1 MNKRKNARRHEGLP
15 ALRVKKSERQ
25 DEEMYFIST
34 RGGEKVTG
42 AQAIVKGL
50 ADNGGLYVPES
61 FPKIT
66 TEELESMAEM
76 SYPERAA
83 FVLGK
88 YLAEELGADYLKEIC
103 EKAYS
108 TFEGNDPVPLVK
120 VDGETGLYVLEL
132 FHGPTCA
139 FKDMALTVLP
149 YLLKKSCEVTGIDDE
164 ILILAATSGD
174 TGKAALEGFRDVKG
188 TKVAVFYPDEGVAK
202 MQRLQMTVQGG
213 NNVFVASVEGNFD
226 DCQRAVKRLFASKE
240 FNAEL
245 AKKKT
250 RLSSANS
257 INFGRLAPQIAYY
270 FSAYL
275 DLLTS
280 RQIEM
285 GDKIDFVV
293 PTGNFGDILAGWY
306 AKQMG
311 LPVRKLVCASNRN
324 KVLAE
329 FFKKGVYDVKR
340 NFFRTMSPSMDILV
354 SSNLER
360 LLFEISGRNAE
371 LTAKRM
377 QELQDNKEY
386 SITAQEKA
394 ILDEEFFGGF
404 ASEDGTVEAM
414 YEIFDEYGYAMDTH
428 TGVALAVY
436 MQWKDAR
443 EKMDEKDKTPVV
455 VLSTANPYKFP
466 QDVLYALSGN
476 DVKDSFKGIKRL
488 HLLTAMKPPK
498 SLMELRYRTPR
509 FKTKVKNDL
518 DDMAALILEFADGKI
533 VPEPQGK

>member
-1 MNKRKNARRHEGLP
+1 
-15 ALRVKKSERQ
+15 
-25 DEEMYFIST
+25 MYFIST
-34 RGGEKVTG
+34 RGGERVTG
-42 AQAIVKGL
+42 AQAIVQGL
-50 ADNGGLYVPES
+50 AKNGGLYVPET
-61 FPKIT
+61 FPKVSI
-66 TEELESMAEM
+66 EELQSMADM

-88 YLAEELGADYLKEIC
+88 YLAEELGADFLQEIC

-108 TFEGNDPVPLVK
+108 SFEGDDPVPLVK
-120 VDGETGLYVLEL
+120 IDGGEGLYVLEL

-149 YLLKKSCEVTGIDDE
+149 YLLKKSCEVTGVNDD

-174 TGKAALEGFRDVKG
+174 TGKAALEGFRDVPG
-188 TKVAVFYPDEGVAK
+188 TKVAVFFPDEGVAK
-202 MQRLQMTVQGG
+202 MQRLQMCVQDG
-213 NNVFVASVEGNFD
+213 NNVHVSAVKGNFD

-240 FNAEL
+240 FNEEL
-245 AKKKT
+245 AKKGV

-270 FSAYL
+270 FSAYV

-285 GDKIDFVV
+285 GDTVDFVV

-324 KVLAE
+324 KVLAD
-329 FFKKGVYDVKR
+329 FFKDGVYDVKR
-340 NFFRTMSPSMDILV
+340 NFHRTMSPSMDILV

-371 LTAKRM
+371 LTAERM
-377 QELQDNKEY
+377 QSLAEKKEY
-386 SITAQEKA
+386 SITAKEKA
-394 ILDEEFFGGF
+394 ILDKEFFGGF
-404 ASEDGTVEAM
+404 ASEDDTIEAM
-414 YEIFDEYGYAMDTH
+414 YEVFEEYGYAMDTH
-428 TGVALAVY
+428 TGVALAVQNKY
-436 MQWKDAR
+436 KEACLK
-443 EKMDEKDKTPVV
+443 ENEKDNTPCV

-488 HLLTAMKPPK
+488 NLLTAMKPPK
-498 SLMELRYRTPR
+498 SLLSLRYRPLR
-509 FKTKVKNDL
+509 FKSVVDNDL
-518 DDMAALILEFADGKI
+518 DKMSQLILRFAGGEV
-533 VPEPQGK
+533 VPVPDQE

>member
-1 MNKRKNARRHEGLP
+1 
-15 ALRVKKSERQ
+15 
-25 DEEMYFIST
+25 MYFIST

-50 ADNGGLYVPES
+50 ADDGGLYVPEK
-61 FPKIT
+61 FPVVSK
-66 TEELESMAEM
+66 EEMDAMAEM
-76 SYPERAA
+76 GYAERAA
-83 FVLGK
+83 FILGK
-88 YLAEELGADYLKEIC
+88 YLADDLGAEFLKETC
-103 EKAYS
+103 EKAYAG
-108 TFEGNDPVPLVK
+108 FEGKDPVPLVK
-120 VDGETGLYVLEL
+120 IDGNLYVLEL

-149 YLLKKSCEVTGIDDE
+149 YLLTKSCEVTGVKEE

-202 MQRLQMTVQGG
+202 MQRLQMCTQDG
-213 NNVFVASVEGNFD
+213 NNVFVAAVEGNFD
-226 DCQRAVKRLFASKE
+226 DCQRGVKALFASEE
-240 FNAEL
+240 FNASL
-245 AKKKT
+245 QKAGV

-280 RQIEM
+280 GQIEE
-285 GDKIDFVV
+285 GEEIDFVV

-306 AKQMG
+306 AKKMG

-324 KVLAE
+324 KVLAD
-329 FFKKGVYDVKR
+329 FFKTGTYNVKR
-340 NFFRTMSPSMDILV
+340 EFHRTMSPSMDILV

-360 LLFEISGRNAE
+360 LLFEISGRDAK
-371 LTAKRM
+371 LTSSRM
-377 QELQDNKEY
+377 QDLAEKKEY
-386 SITAQEKA
+386 TITTAEKA
-394 ILDEEFFGGF
+394 ILDKEFYGGF
-404 ASEDGTVEAM
+404 ASEDDTVEAM
-414 YEIFDEYGYAMDTH
+414 YEVFDEYGYAMDTH
-428 TGVALAVY
+428 TGVALAV
-436 MQWKDAR
+436 KDEYR
-443 EKMDEKDKTPVV
+443 YQVEKQNEKDKTPII

-476 DVKDSFKGIKRL
+476 DVKDSFKGVKRL

-498 SLMELRYRTPR
+498 SLTELRYKPLR
-509 FKTKVKNDL
+509 FKTKVKNKL
-518 DDMAALILEFADGKI
+518 ADMAAVVTRFAEGEI
-533 VPEPQGK
+533 VPVPEKND

>member
-1 MNKRKNARRHEGLP
+1 
-15 ALRVKKSERQ
+15 
-25 DEEMYFIST
+25 MYFIST

-42 AQAIVKGL
+42 AQAIVQGL
-50 ADNGGLYVPES
+50 AKNGGLYVPET
-61 FPKIT
+61 FPTVSK
-66 TEELESMAEM
+66 EELEAMAEM

-88 YLAEELGADYLKEIC
+88 YLADDLGADYLKEVC

-108 TFEGNDPVPLVK
+108 SFEGDDPVPLVK

-139 FKDMALTVLP
+139 FKDMALQVLP
-149 YLLKKSCEVTGIDDE
+149 YLLKKSCEVTGVNDE

-174 TGKAALEGFRDVKG
+174 TGKAALEGFRDVPG

-202 MQRLQMTVQGG
+202 MQRLQMCVQDG
-213 NNVFVASVEGNFD
+213 NNVCVSAVKGNFD
-226 DCQRAVKRLFASKE
+226 DCQRAVKRLFASEE
-240 FNAEL
+240 FNAKL
-245 AKKKT
+245 AEKGV

-270 FSAYL
+270 FSSYL

-280 RQIEM
+280 NQIEM
-285 GDKIDFVV
+285 GDEIDFVV

-306 AKQMG
+306 AKKMG
-311 LPVRKLVCASNRN
+311 LPVRRLVCASNRN
-324 KVLAE
+324 KVLAD
-329 FFKKGVYDVKR
+329 FFAKGVYDVKR

-371 LTAKRM
+371 LTAQRM
-377 QELQDNKEY
+377 QQLADEKEY
-386 SITAQEKA
+386 SITAKEKA
-394 ILDEEFFGGF
+394 ILDKEFFGGF
-404 ASEDGTVEAM
+404 ASEDGTVDAM
-414 YEIFDEYGYAMDTH
+414 YEIFEEYGYAMDTH

-436 MQWKDAR
+436 MQYKEAC
-443 EKMDEKDKTPVV
+443 EKIDEKDRTPVV

-488 HLLTAMKPPK
+488 NLLTAMKPPK
-498 SLMELRYRTPR
+498 SLLALRYRPLR
-509 FKTKVKNDL
+509 FKTVVANDL
-518 DDMAALILEFADGKI
+518 QKMSELILRFADGEI
-533 VPEPQGK
+533 VPVPDKE

>member
-1 MNKRKNARRHEGLP
+1 
-15 ALRVKKSERQ
+15 
-25 DEEMYFIST
+25 MYFIST

-42 AQAIVKGL
+42 AEAIVKGL
-50 ADNGGLYVPES
+50 APNGGLYVPET
-61 FPKIT
+61 FPSVSQ
-66 TEELESMAEM
+66 EEMDAMAEM
-76 SYPERAA
+76 NYPERAA
-83 FVLGK
+83 FILGK
-88 YLAEELGADYLKEIC
+88 YLADELGADYLKESC
-103 EKAYS
+103 EKAYAS
-108 TFEGNDPVPLVK
+108 FTGNDPVPLVK
-120 VDGETGLYVLEL
+120 IDGKLFVLEL

-149 YLLKKSCEVTGIDDE
+149 YLLKKSCEVTGVKEE

-174 TGKAALEGFRDVKG
+174 TGKAALEGFRDVPG

-202 MQRLQMTVQGG
+202 MQRLQMCIQDG
-213 NNVFVASVEGNFD
+213 NNVFVSAVRGNFD
-226 DCQRAVKRLFASKE
+226 DCQRAVKNLFASEE
-240 FNAEL
+240 FNAKLLE
-245 AKKKT
+245 KGI

-275 DLLTS
+275 DLITS

-285 GDKIDFVV
+285 GDEVDFVV

-324 KVLAE
+324 KVLAD
-329 FFKKGVYDVKR
+329 FFHKGVYDIKR
-340 NFFRTMSPSMDILV
+340 NFHRTMSPSMDILV

-360 LLFEISGRNAE
+360 LLFEISGRDAK
-371 LTAKRM
+371 LTADRM
-377 QELQDNKEY
+377 QNLAERKEY
-386 SITAQEKA
+386 SITQREKA
-394 ILDEEFFGGF
+394 ILDKEFFGGF
-404 ASEDGTVEAM
+404 ASEDDMIEAM
-414 YEIFDEYGYAMDTH
+414 YEVFEEYGYAMDTH

-436 MQWKDAR
+436 SKYC
-443 EKMDEKDKTPVV
+443 EEMDKAAGIERDPDEERGFGGNDVPLI

-488 HLLTAMKPPK
+488 NLLTAMKPPK
-498 SLMELRYRTPR
+498 CLIDLRYRPLR
-509 FKTKVKNDL
+509 FKTVVDNDL
-518 DDMAALILEFADGKI
+518 GKMSAEILAFADGKI
-533 VPEPQGK
+533 IPVPDAK

>member
-1 MNKRKNARRHEGLP
+1 
-15 ALRVKKSERQ
+15 
-25 DEEMYFIST
+25 MYFIST

-42 AQAIVKGL
+42 AQAIVQGL
-50 ADNGGLYVPES
+50 AKDGGLYVPEA
-61 FPKIT
+61 FPQVSR
-66 TEELESMAEM
+66 EEIEAMAEM

-88 YLAEELGADYLKEIC
+88 YLGEELGYDYLKESC

-108 TFEGNDPVPLVK
+108 TFTGNDPVPLVK
-120 VDGETGLYVLEL
+120 IDGENGLYVMEL

-149 YLLKKSCEVTGIDDE
+149 YLLKKSCEVTGVTDE

-174 TGKAALEGFRDVKG
+174 TGKAALEGFRDVPG

-202 MQRLQMTVQGG
+202 MQRLQMCIQDG
-213 NNVFVASVEGNFD
+213 NNVCVSAVKGNFD
-226 DCQRAVKRLFASKE
+226 DCQRAVKRLFASEE
-240 FNAEL
+240 FNATL
-245 AKKKT
+245 AQKGV

-270 FSAYL
+270 FSAYV

-280 RQIEM
+280 GQIEM
-285 GDKIDFVV
+285 GDGIDFVV

-324 KVLAE
+324 KVLAD
-329 FFKKGVYDVKR
+329 FFAKGVYDVKR

-371 LTAKRM
+371 LTAQRM
-377 QELQDNKEY
+377 QSLAEKKEY
-386 SITAQEKA
+386 SITSAEKA
-394 ILDEEFFGGF
+394 ILDKEFYGGF
-404 ASEDGTVEAM
+404 ASEDNTVEAM
-414 YEIFDEYGYAMDTH
+414 YEIFEEYGYAMDTH

-436 MQWKDAR
+436 RDYKEAR
-443 EKMDEKDKTPVV
+443 EKVDNKDKTPVI

-488 HLLTAMKPPK
+488 NLLTAMKPPK
-498 SLMELRYRTPR
+498 SLLDLRYRPLR
-509 FKTKVKNDL
+509 FKTVVANDL
-518 DDMAALILEFADGKI
+518 KKMSELILRFADGEI
-533 VPEPQGK
+533 VPVPDKE

>member
-1 MNKRKNARRHEGLP
+1 
-15 ALRVKKSERQ
+15 
-25 DEEMYFIST
+25 MYFIST

-42 AQAIVKGL
+42 AQAIVQGL
-50 ADNGGLYVPES
+50 AKNGGLFVPEK
-61 FPKIT
+61 FPTVSK
-66 TEELESMAEM
+66 EEFEQMTEM
-76 SYPERAA
+76 SYAERAA
-83 FVLGK
+83 FILSK
-88 YLAEELGADYLKEIC
+88 YLGDELGADYIKESC
-103 EKAYS
+103 EKAYAS
-108 TFEGNDPVPLVK
+108 FTSSDPVPLVK
-120 VDGETGLYVLEL
+120 VDGESGLYVLEL

-149 YLLKKSCEVTGIDDE
+149 YLLKKSCEVTGVKEE

-174 TGKAALEGFRDVKG
+174 TGKAALEGFRDVPG

-202 MQRLQMTVQGG
+202 MQRLQMTIQDGD
-213 NNVFVASVEGNFD
+213 NVFVSAVEGNFD
-226 DCQRAVKRLFASKE
+226 DCQRAVKAMFASEE
-240 FNAEL
+240 FNETM
-245 AKKKT
+245 AKKGI

-275 DLLTS
+275 DMLTS

-285 GDKIDFVV
+285 GDEVNFVV

-311 LPVRKLVCASNRN
+311 LPVKKLVCASNRN
-324 KVLAE
+324 KVLAD
-329 FFKKGVYDVKR
+329 FFKKGVYDANR
-340 NFFRTMSPSMDILV
+340 DFYRTMSPSMDILV

-360 LLFEISGRNAE
+360 LLFEISGRNAK
-371 LTAKRM
+371 LTAQRM
-377 QELQDNKEY
+377 KDLAEKKEY
-386 SITAQEKA
+386 SITAEEKA
-394 ILDEEFFGGF
+394 RLDEEFFGGF
-404 ASEDGTVEAM
+404 AREDDVIEAM
-414 YEIFDEYGYAMDTH
+414 YEIFDEFGYAMDTH

-436 MQWKDAR
+436 MQFRDWR
-443 EKMDEKDKTPVV
+443 EKQPLNKDRSPIV
-455 VLSTANPYKFP
+455 VLATANPYKFP

-498 SLMELRYRTPR
+498 SLLELRYRTPR

-518 DDMAALILEFADGKI
+518 KAMSDAIVRFADGEITPNPDK
-533 VPEPQGK
+533 K

>member
-1 MNKRKNARRHEGLP
+1 
-15 ALRVKKSERQ
+15 
-25 DEEMYFIST
+25 MYFIST
-34 RGGEKVTG
+34 RGNEKVTG
-42 AQAIVKGL
+42 AQAIVQGL
-50 ADNGGLYVPES
+50 AKDGGLFVPEK
-61 FPKIT
+61 FPT
-66 TEELESMAEM
+66 VTNDELESMMEM

-83 FVLGK
+83 FILSK
-88 YLAEELGADYLKEIC
+88 YLGDELGADYLKESC
-103 EKAYS
+103 EKAYAS
-108 TFEGNDPVPLVK
+108 FTGSDPVPLVK

-132 FHGPTCA
+132 YHGPTCA

-149 YLLKKSCEVTGIDDE
+149 YLLKKSCEVTGITDE

-174 TGKAALEGFRDVKG
+174 TGKAALEGFRDVPG

-202 MQRLQMTVQGG
+202 MQRMQMTIQDG
-213 NNVFVASVEGNFD
+213 NNVFVAAVEGNFD
-226 DCQRAVKRLFASKE
+226 DCQRAVKKMFASEE
-240 FNAEL
+240 FNEAL
-245 AKKKT
+245 AKKKV

-275 DLLTS
+275 DMLTS

-285 GDKIDFVV
+285 GDEINFVV

-311 LPVRKLVCASNRN
+311 LPVKKLICASNRN
-324 KVLAE
+324 KVLAD
-329 FFKKGVYDVKR
+329 FFKKGVYDVNR
-340 NFFRTMSPSMDILV
+340 EFHRTMSPSMDILV

-360 LLFEISGRNAE
+360 LLFEVSGRNAK
-371 LTAKRM
+371 LTAERM
-377 QELQDNKEY
+377 QELAEKKEY

-394 ILDEEFFGGF
+394 KLESDFFAGF
-404 ASEDGTVEAM
+404 AREDDVIEAM
-414 YEIFDEYGYAMDTH
+414 YEIFDEFGYAMDTH

-436 MQWKDAR
+436 MQYYEWR
-443 EKMDEKDKTPVV
+443 EKQIEKDDSPIV

-498 SLMELRYRTPR
+498 SLLDLRYRTPR
-509 FKTKVKNDL
+509 FKTKVKNNLKEMSDV
-518 DDMAALILEFADGKI
+518 ILRFADGEI
-533 VPEPQGK
+533 LPVPEK

>member
-1 MNKRKNARRHEGLP
+1 M
-15 ALRVKKSERQ
+15 S
-25 DEEMYFIST
+25 
-34 RGGEKVTG
+34 G
-42 AQAIVKGL
+42 AQAIVQGL
-50 ADNGGLYVPES
+50 AKNGGLFVPEF
-61 FPKIT
+61 FPQVTKD
-66 TEELESMAEM
+66 ELEQMTEM

-88 YLAEELGADYLKEIC
+88 YLADDLGADFLKETC

-108 TFEGNDPVPLVK
+108 SFTSKDPVPLVK

-149 YLLKKSCEVTGIDDE
+149 YLLKKSCEVLGIQEE
-164 ILILAATSGD
+164 ILILTATSGD
-174 TGKAALEGFRDVKG
+174 TGKAALEGFRDVPG

-202 MQRLQMTVQGG
+202 MQRLQMCVQDG
-213 NNVFVASVEGNFD
+213 NNVCVAAVEGNFD
-226 DCQRAVKRLFASKE
+226 DCQRAVKKMFASEE

-245 AKKKT
+245 KAKGV

-275 DLLTS
+275 DLITAG
-280 RQIEM
+280 QIEH
-285 GDKIDFVV
+285 GDAIDFVV

-311 LPVRKLVCASNRN
+311 LPVRKLICASNKN
-324 KVLAE
+324 KVLAD

-340 NFFRTMSPSMDILV
+340 PFHRTMSPSMDILV

-360 LLFEISGRNAE
+360 LLFEISGRNAA
-371 LTAKRM
+371 LTAQRM
-377 QELQDNKEY
+377 QDLAEKKEY
-386 SITAQEKA
+386 SITAKEKE
-394 ILDEEFFGGF
+394 ILDAQFYAGF
-404 ASEDGTVEAM
+404 AGEDEMVEAM
-414 YEIFDEYGYAMDTH
+414 YDIFEEYGYAMDTH
-428 TGVALAVY
+428 TGVALYVY
-436 MQWKDAR
+436 MEYKKELKKAD
-443 EKMDEKDKTPVV
+443 KKDKTPIV

-476 DVKDSFKGIKRL
+476 DVKDCFKGVKRL
-488 HLLTAMKPPK
+488 NLLTAMKPPK
-498 SLMELRYRTPR
+498 SLIAIRYAPIR
-509 FKTKVKNDL
+509 FKAKVKNNL
-518 DDMAALILEFADGKI
+518 DAMADVILRFAGGEV
-533 VPEPQGK
+533 VPVPPEKK

>member
-1 MNKRKNARRHEGLP
+1 
-15 ALRVKKSERQ
+15 
-25 DEEMYFIST
+25 MYFIST
-34 RGGEKVTG
+34 RGGERVTG
-42 AQAIVKGL
+42 AQAIVQGL
-50 ADNGGLYVPES
+50 AKNGGLYVPET
-61 FPKIT
+61 FPSVTK
-66 TEELESMAEM
+66 EELEQMLEM
-76 SYPERAA
+76 SYAERAA

-88 YLAEELGADYLKEIC
+88 YLAEELGADYLKESC

-108 TFEGNDPVPLVK
+108 SFEGKDPVPLVK
-120 VDGETGLYVLEL
+120 IDGEMYVLEL

-149 YLLKKSCEVTGIDDE
+149 YLLKKSCEVTGIKDD

-174 TGKAALEGFRDVKG
+174 TGKAALEGFRDVPG

-202 MQRLQMTVQGG
+202 MQRLQMCVQDG
-213 NNVFVASVEGNFD
+213 NNVFVAAVKGNFD
-226 DCQRAVKRLFASKE
+226 DCQRAVKKLFASEE
-240 FNAEL
+240 FNATL
-245 AKKKT
+245 AKKHI

-275 DLLTS
+275 DLLS
-280 RQIEM
+280 AEQIEM
-285 GDKIDFVV
+285 GDEIDFVV

-324 KVLAE
+324 KVLAD
-329 FFKKGVYDVKR
+329 FFANGVYNVRR

-377 QELQDNKEY
+377 QQLATEKEY
-386 SITAQEKA
+386 SITSAEKA
-394 ILDEEFFGGF
+394 KLDKEFFGGF
-404 ASEDGTVEAM
+404 ASEDTTVEAM
-414 YEIFDEYGYAMDTH
+414 YNIFEEYGYAMDTH

-436 MQWKDAR
+436 EQYKDFL
-443 EKMDEKDKTPVV
+443 EKDDKKDTTPIV

-488 HLLTAMKPPK
+488 NLLTAMKPPK
-498 SLMELRYRTPR
+498 SLLDLRYRPLR
-509 FKTKVKNDL
+509 FKTVVANDL
-518 DDMAALILEFADGKI
+518 AKMSEEILRFADGEI
-533 VPEPQGK
+533 IPVPDQK

>member
-1 MNKRKNARRHEGLP
+1 
-15 ALRVKKSERQ
+15 
-25 DEEMYFIST
+25 MYFIST
-34 RGGEKVTG
+34 RGGERVTG
-42 AQAIVKGL
+42 AEAIVRGL
-50 ADNGGLYVPES
+50 AQNGGLYVPET

-66 TEELESMAEM
+66 AEEFEQMADM
-76 SYPERAA
+76 TYPERTA

-88 YLAEELGADYLKEIC
+88 YLADDLGADYLREIC

-108 TFEGNDPVPLVK
+108 TFEGGDPAPLVK
-120 VDGETGLYVLEL
+120 VDEKLFVLEL

-149 YLLKKSCEVTGIDDE
+149 YLLTKSAEVTGNKDE

-202 MQRLQMTVQGG
+202 MQRLQMCIQDG
-213 NNVFVASVEGNFD
+213 NNVFVSAVKGNFD
-226 DCQRAVKRLFASKE
+226 DCQRAVKTMFASKE
-240 FNAEL
+240 FNAKLQE
-245 AKKKT
+245 KGV

-275 DLLTS
+275 DMITS

-324 KVLAE
+324 KVLAD
-329 FFKKGVYDVKR
+329 FFAKGVYDVKR

-371 LTAKRM
+371 LTAERM
-377 QELQDNKEY
+377 EKLAKEKEY
-386 SITAQEKA
+386 LITAKEKA
-394 ILDEEFFGGF
+394 ILDEEFFAGF
-404 ASEDGTVEAM
+404 ASEDDMIEAM
-414 YEIFDEYGYAMDTH
+414 YETFDELGYAMDTH
-428 TGVALAVY
+428 TGVALAVNIKY
-436 MQWKDAR
+436 HEFLNKD
-443 EKMDEKDKTPVV
+443 KDEKDFDKTPVV

-466 QDVLYALSGN
+466 QDVLYCLSGN

-488 HLLTAMKPPK
+488 NLLTAMKPPK
-498 SLMELRYRTPR
+498 SLLDLRYRPLR
-509 FKTKVKNDL
+509 FKTVVDNDL
-518 DDMAALILEFADGKI
+518 EAMSKEILRFADGEI
-533 VPEPQGK
+533 VPIPDAPKK

>member
-1 MNKRKNARRHEGLP
+1 MN
-15 ALRVKKSERQ
+15 
-25 DEEMYFIST
+25 FIST

-42 AQAIVKGL
+42 AQAIVRGL
-50 ADNGGLYVPES
+50 ASNGGLYVPET
-61 FPKIT
+61 FPCVSR
-66 TEELESMAEM
+66 EEMENMFEM
-76 SYPERAA
+76 SYAERAA

-88 YLAEELGADYLKEIC
+88 YLADDLGADYLLESCK
-103 EKAYS
+103 KAYS
-108 TFEGNDPVPLVK
+108 TFTGNDPAPLVK
-120 VDGETGLYVLEL
+120 IDGNLFILEL

-149 YLLKKSCEVTGIDDE
+149 YLMKKSCEVTGANDE

-174 TGKAALEGFRDVKG
+174 TGKAALEGFRDVEG

-202 MQRLQMTVQGG
+202 MQRLQMSIQDG
-213 NNVFVASVEGNFD
+213 NNVFVSAVKGNFD
-226 DCQRAVKRLFASKE
+226 DCQRAVKKLFASKE
-240 FNAEL
+240 FNAALKERGV
-245 AKKKT
+245 

-270 FSAYL
+270 FSAYV
-275 DLLTS
+275 DLVTS

-306 AKQMG
+306 AKKMG

-324 KVLAE
+324 KVLAD
-329 FFKKGVYDVKR
+329 FFEKGVYDVKR

-371 LTAKRM
+371 ITAKRM
-377 QELQDNKEY
+377 QQLAEKKEY
-386 SITAQEKA
+386 SITQAEKA
-394 ILDEEFFGGF
+394 VLDEEFFGGF
-404 ASEDGTVEAM
+404 ASEDDTVEAM
-414 YEIFDEYGYAMDTH
+414 YDVFDEYGYAMDTH
-428 TGVALAVY
+428 TGVALAVRLKY
-436 MQWKDAR
+436 EYSLEKENEKKD
-443 EKMDEKDKTPVV
+443 MTPIV

-488 HLLTAMKPPK
+488 HLLTAMKPPR
-498 SLMELRYRTPR
+498 SLLDLRYRPLR
-509 FKTKVKNDL
+509 FKTVVENDL
-518 DDMAALILEFADGKI
+518 NEMASEILRFADGKI
-533 VPEPQGK
+533 VPVPDAK

>member
-1 MNKRKNARRHEGLP
+1 MK
-15 ALRVKKSERQ
+15 
-25 DEEMYFIST
+25 FIST
-34 RGGEKVTG
+34 RGGEKITG
-42 AQAIVKGL
+42 AQAIVQGL
-50 ADNGGLYVPES
+50 AKNGGLFVPEK
-61 FPKIT
+61 FPT
-66 TEELESMAEM
+66 VTEEEIRAMEDM

-83 FVLGK
+83 FILGK
-88 YLAEELGADYLKEIC
+88 YLADDLGADYLKEVC

-108 TFEGNDPVPLVK
+108 SFEGNDPVPLVK
-120 VDGETGLYVLEL
+120 VDGESGLYVLEL

-149 YLLKKSCEVTGIDDE
+149 YLLKKSCEVTGVKDE

-174 TGKAALEGFRDVKG
+174 TGKAALEGFRDVEG

-202 MQRLQMTVQGG
+202 MQRLQMTIQDG
-213 NNVFVASVEGNFD
+213 NNVFVSAVEGNFD
-226 DCQRAVKRLFASKE
+226 DCQRAVKNMFASEE

-245 AKKKT
+245 AAKGV

-270 FSAYL
+270 FSAYV
-275 DLLTS
+275 DLINS

-306 AKQMG
+306 AKKMG
-311 LPVRKLVCASNRN
+311 LPVRKLVCASNKN
-324 KVLAE
+324 KVLAD
-329 FFKKGVYDVKR
+329 FFKDGVYDVKR
-340 NFFRTMSPSMDILV
+340 EFHRTMSPSMDILV

-360 LLFEISGRNAE
+360 LLFEISGRNSR
-371 LTAKRM
+371 LTAQRM
-377 QELQDNKEY
+377 KALAEKKEY
-386 SITAQEKA
+386 SITEEEKA
-394 ILDEEFFGGF
+394 KLDEEFYGGF
-404 ASEDGTVEAM
+404 ASEDDTIEAM
-414 YEIFDEYGYAMDTH
+414 YEIFDEFGYAMDTH
-428 TGVALAVY
+428 TGVALWVY
-436 MQWKDAR
+436 LQYKEMCWKKD
-443 EKMDEKDKTPVV
+443 KKDKTPII

-488 HLLTAMKPPK
+488 NLLTAMKPPK
-498 SLMELRYRTPR
+498 CLLDLRYRTPR

-518 DDMAALILEFADGKI
+518 KQMTDAIMRFVDGEI
-533 VPEPQGK
+533 VPVPVDKK

>member
-1 MNKRKNARRHEGLP
+1 M
-15 ALRVKKSERQ
+15 
-25 DEEMYFIST
+25 
-34 RGGEKVTG
+34 TG
-42 AQAIVKGL
+42 AQAIVQGL
-50 ADNGGLYVPES
+50 AKNGGLYVPET
-61 FPKIT
+61 FPKVSI
-66 TEELESMAEM
+66 EELQSMADM

-88 YLAEELGADYLKEIC
+88 YLAEELGADFLQEIC

-108 TFEGNDPVPLVK
+108 SFEGDDPVPLVK
-120 VDGETGLYVLEL
+120 IDGGEGLYVLEL

-149 YLLKKSCEVTGIDDE
+149 YLLKKSCEVTGVNDD

-174 TGKAALEGFRDVKG
+174 TGKAALEGFRDVPG
-188 TKVAVFYPDEGVAK
+188 TKVAVFFPDEGVAK
-202 MQRLQMTVQGG
+202 MQRLQMCVQDG
-213 NNVFVASVEGNFD
+213 NNVHVSAVKGNFD

-240 FNAEL
+240 FNEEL
-245 AKKKT
+245 AKKGV

-270 FSAYL
+270 FSAYV

-285 GDKIDFVV
+285 GDTVDFVV

-324 KVLAE
+324 KVLAD
-329 FFKKGVYDVKR
+329 FFKDGVYDVKR
-340 NFFRTMSPSMDILV
+340 NFHRTMSPSMDILV

-371 LTAKRM
+371 LTAERM
-377 QELQDNKEY
+377 QSLAEKKEY
-386 SITAQEKA
+386 SITAKEKA
-394 ILDEEFFGGF
+394 ILDKEFFGGF
-404 ASEDGTVEAM
+404 ASEDDTIEAM
-414 YEIFDEYGYAMDTH
+414 YEVFEEYGYAMDTH
-428 TGVALAVY
+428 TGVALAVQNKY
-436 MQWKDAR
+436 KEACLK
-443 EKMDEKDKTPVV
+443 ENEKDNTPCV

-488 HLLTAMKPPK
+488 NLLTAMKPPK
-498 SLMELRYRTPR
+498 SLLSLRYRPLR
-509 FKTKVKNDL
+509 FKSVVDNDL
-518 DDMAALILEFADGKI
+518 DKMSQLILRFAGGEV
-533 VPEPQGK
+533 VPVPDQE

>member
-1 MNKRKNARRHEGLP
+1 MN
-15 ALRVKKSERQ
+15 
-25 DEEMYFIST
+25 FIST

-42 AQAIVKGL
+42 AQAIVQGL
-50 ADNGGLYVPES
+50 AKNGGLYVPEK

-66 TEELESMAEM
+66 EAELAEM
-76 SYPERAA
+76 LEMTYPERAA

-88 YLAEELGADYLKEIC
+88 YLADELGADYLKEVC

-108 TFEGNDPVPLVK
+108 SFTGNDPVPLVK
-120 VDGETGLYVLEL
+120 IDGKLYVLEL

-149 YLLKKSCEVTGIDDE
+149 YLLKKSCEVTGVNDE

-174 TGKAALEGFRDVKG
+174 TGKAALEGFRDVPG

-202 MQRLQMTVQGG
+202 MQRLQMCVQDGE
-213 NNVFVASVEGNFD
+213 NVFVAAVKGNFD
-226 DCQRAVKRLFASKE
+226 DCQRAVKKLFASEE

-245 AKKKT
+245 AKKGV

-270 FSAYL
+270 YSAYL
-275 DLLTS
+275 DLVS
-280 RQIEM
+280 AEQIQV
-285 GDKIDFVV
+285 GDKVDFVV

-311 LPVRKLVCASNRN
+311 LPVGKLVCASNRN
-324 KVLAE
+324 KVLAD
-329 FFKKGVYDVKR
+329 FFQKGVYDVKR
-340 NFFRTMSPSMDILV
+340 HFFRTMSPSMDILV

-360 LLFEISGRNAE
+360 LLFEISGRNAK
-371 LTAKRM
+371 LTAERM
-377 QELQDNKEY
+377 QSLAEKKEY
-386 SITAQEKA
+386 SITEKEKA
-394 ILDEEFFGGF
+394 ILDEEFSAGF
-404 ASEDGTVEAM
+404 ASEDDTVEAM
-414 YEIFDEYGYAMDTH
+414 YEVFEEYGYAMDTH

-436 MQWKDAR
+436 DQIYNPD
-443 EKMDEKDKTPVV
+443 KDKDEDERKPKTDQNHVV

-488 HLLTAMKPPK
+488 NLLTAMKPPK
-498 SLMELRYRTPR
+498 SLLDLRYRPLR
-509 FKTKVKNDL
+509 FKTVVENDL
-518 DDMAALILEFADGKI
+518 KEMGKLVLRFAGGEI
-533 VPEPQGK
+533 VPVPTGSKK

>member
-1 MNKRKNARRHEGLP
+1 M
-15 ALRVKKSERQ
+15 
-25 DEEMYFIST
+25 ST

-42 AQAIVKGL
+42 AEAIVKGL

-61 FPKIT
+61 FPIVTK
-66 TEELESMAEM
+66 EELSSMAEM
-76 SYPERAA
+76 SYAERAA

-88 YLAEELGADYLKEIC
+88 YLADDLDEEFLKQTC
-103 EKAYS
+103 EKAYAN
-108 TFEGNDPVPLVK
+108 FEGKDPVPLVK
-120 VDGETGLYVLEL
+120 VSGNLYVLEL

-149 YLLKKSCEVTGIDDE
+149 YLMKKSLEVTGVQEE

-174 TGKAALEGFRDVKG
+174 TGKAALEGFKDVPG

-202 MQRLQMTVQGG
+202 MQRLQMSTQEG
-213 NNVFVASVEGNFD
+213 NNVCVASVEGNFD
-226 DCQRAVKRLFASKE
+226 DCQRAVKRMFASPD

-245 AKKKT
+245 QKKGV

-280 RQIEM
+280 GQIEE
-285 GDKIDFVV
+285 GDGVDFVV

-306 AKQMG
+306 AKKMG

-324 KVLAE
+324 KVLAD
-329 FFKKGVYDVKR
+329 FFKNGTYSVKR
-340 NFFRTMSPSMDILV
+340 EFYRTMSPSMDILV

-360 LLFEISGRNAE
+360 LLFEISGRDAA
-371 LTAKRM
+371 LTASRM
-377 QELQDNKEY
+377 QDLQEKKEY
-386 SITAQEKA
+386 TITTAEKKA
-394 ILDEEFFGGF
+394 LDEQFFGGF
-404 ASEDGTVEAM
+404 ASEDDTVEAM

-428 TGVALAVY
+428 TGVALSFMMDY
-436 MQWKDAR
+436 R
-443 EKMDEKDKTPVV
+443 EQLEKEDEKDDTPVV

-498 SLMELRYRTPR
+498 SLTELRYKTPR
-509 FKTKVKNDL
+509 FKTKVRNNL
-518 DDMAALILEFADGKI
+518 QDMAAFVLRFADEK
-533 VPEPQGK
+533 PAQE

>member
-1 MNKRKNARRHEGLP
+1 
-15 ALRVKKSERQ
+15 
-25 DEEMYFIST
+25 MYFIST

-42 AQAIVKGL
+42 AQAIVQGL
-50 ADNGGLYVPES
+50 AKNGGLYVPES
-61 FPKIT
+61 FPQVSR
-66 TEELESMAEM
+66 EEIEAMAEM

-88 YLAEELGADYLKEIC
+88 YLGDELGEDYLKASC

-108 TFEGNDPVPLVK
+108 TFTGNDPVPLVK
-120 VDGETGLYVLEL
+120 IDGESGLYVMEL

-149 YLLKKSCEVTGIDDE
+149 YLLKKSCEVTGVTDE

-174 TGKAALEGFRDVKG
+174 TGKAALEGFRDVPG

-202 MQRLQMTVQGG
+202 MQRLQMCIQDG
-213 NNVFVASVEGNFD
+213 NNVCVSAVKGNFD
-226 DCQRAVKRLFASKE
+226 DCQRAVKRLFASEE
-240 FNAEL
+240 FNATL
-245 AKKKT
+245 AKKGV

-270 FSAYL
+270 FSAYV

-280 RQIEM
+280 GQIEM
-285 GDKIDFVV
+285 GDTIDFVV

-324 KVLAE
+324 KVLAD
-329 FFKKGVYDVKR
+329 FFAKGVYDVKR

-371 LTAKRM
+371 LTAQRM
-377 QELQDNKEY
+377 QELAEKKEY
-386 SITAQEKA
+386 SITAAEKEV
-394 ILDEEFFGGF
+394 LDKEFYGGF

-414 YEIFDEYGYAMDTH
+414 YEIFEEYGYAMDTH

-436 MQWKDAR
+436 MEYKEAR
-443 EKMDEKDKTPVV
+443 EKIDEKDKTPVI

-488 HLLTAMKPPK
+488 NLLTAMKPPK
-498 SLMELRYRTPR
+498 SLLDLRYRPLR
-509 FKTKVKNDL
+509 FKTVVANDL
-518 DDMAALILEFADGKI
+518 KKMSELILRFADGEI
-533 VPEPQGK
+533 VPVPDKE